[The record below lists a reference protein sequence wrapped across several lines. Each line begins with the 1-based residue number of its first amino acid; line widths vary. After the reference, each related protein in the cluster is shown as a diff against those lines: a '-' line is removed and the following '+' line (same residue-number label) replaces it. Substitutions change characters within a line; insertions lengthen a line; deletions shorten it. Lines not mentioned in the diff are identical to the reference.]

1 MTGHIAVV
9 NAGSSS
15 VKFAVY
21 DAAGVPSLDD
31 AGALAPLARGQVA
44 GLGVE
49 PRLTAFAA
57 DGRAL
62 TPARGAPER
71 NADHARAIDAIVA
84 NLPDWV
90 PGFRLVGAGHR
101 VTHGGVEFDRPV
113 VVTSETLARLAILGP
128 LAPHHLPH
136 NLAAIRAL
144 IARAPD
150 AIQVACFDTVFHASQ
165 PACARL
171 LGLPRELHAR
181 GLRRF
186 GFHGLSYEYVVG
198 AFGRVAGTPLPERTV
213 VAHLG
218 NGCSLCAVREGR
230 SIATTMGFST
240 LDGLPM
246 ATRSGA
252 VDPGALL
259 HLLREGM
266 DADALEDLLYDRSG
280 LLGVSG
286 ISPDMKTLLASP
298 RPEAKE
304 AVEFFCYRVAREIGS
319 LAVAL
324 RGLDAVVF
332 TGGVGANAAPVR
344 TDVCA
349 RLGWLGLDLDPDAND
364 RAGTRVSRAGSRVS
378 AWVIPTDEESVI
390 ARHTLRL
397 MAAR

>member
-1 MTGHIAVV
+1 MAGHIAVF

-21 DAAGVPSLDD
+21 AAE
-31 AGALAPLARGQVA
+31 ARAEPAELVRGHVA
-44 GLGVE
+44 GLGTR
-49 PRLTAFAA
+49 PALAARAA
-57 DGRAL
+57 DGREL
-62 TPARGAPER
+62 KPAHGAPAPD
-71 NADHARAIDAIVA
+71 ADHARAIDAIIA

-101 VTHGGVEFDRPV
+101 VTHGGAEFDRPV
-113 VVTSETLARLAILGP
+113 VVTPEVLGRLEKLGP

-144 IARAPD
+144 RRRAPD
-150 AIQVACFDTVFHASQ
+150 AIQIACFDTVFHANQ
-165 PACARL
+165 PPVARL
-171 LGLPRELHAR
+171 LGLPREFHAR
-181 GLRRF
+181 GLRRY

-198 AFGRVAGTPLPERTV
+198 AFARVAGVPLPERTV

-218 NGCSLCAVREGR
+218 NGCSLCAVREGK
-230 SIATTMGFST
+230 SAATTMGFST

-252 VDPGALL
+252 IDPGALL

-266 DADALEDLLYDRSG
+266 DADSLEDLLYDRSG
-280 LLGVSG
+280 LLGISG

-298 RPEAKE
+298 RPEARE

-324 RGLDAVVF
+324 GGLDAVVF
-332 TGGVGANAAPVR
+332 TGGIGANAAPVR
-344 TDVCA
+344 ADVCA
-349 RLGWLGLDLDPDAND
+349 RLGWLGLALDPDANAH
-364 RAGTRVSRAGSRVS
+364 AGTRISRGDSRVS
-378 AWVIPTDEESVI
+378 AWVVSTDEESVI

-397 MAAR
+397 MAAP